1 MENTRTMYCS
11 AWLYGD
17 PDYVDTLRHIALTED
32 TEVKLSNYS
41 DMDFYRDADPS
52 ETVYVHE

>member
-32 TEVKLSNYS
+32 TEVTPLQLQRYG
-41 DMDFYRDADPS
+41 FYRDADPS